1 MCSMRSGTLLG
12 IGEGHTLWTRA
23 ILTSP
28 WVEVPDSG
36 SVIGVT
42 ALDHKTR

>member
-12 IGEGHTLWTRA
+12 IGEGHTLWTRH